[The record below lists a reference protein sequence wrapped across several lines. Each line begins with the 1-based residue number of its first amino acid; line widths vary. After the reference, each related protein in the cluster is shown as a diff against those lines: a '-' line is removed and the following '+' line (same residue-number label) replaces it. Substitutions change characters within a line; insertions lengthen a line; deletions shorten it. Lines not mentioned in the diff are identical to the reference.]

1 MRRLTGLAFATIVIA
16 ALFAFA
22 PAAKAQEAGE
32 QTFEIY
38 AGWYVPGID
47 DLDNDYTYGIRYGSR
62 PSENWGWN
70 IAAGYFDLEQNG
82 EDRPL
87 ERFITSANVWLVD
100 LSGIWYVRGSD
111 FGIFA
116 GLGYAGVDI
125 DLRGT
130 TRDESDDALTYN
142 YGVLYAFNIGDRY
155 VLKPEVRW
163 RKFDGDTYEKTDE
176 QYSLSWGWRF

>member
-1 MRRLTGLAFATIVIA
+1 MRSMTGLALASLLLVAVFAM
-16 ALFAFA
+16 A
-22 PAAKAQEAGE
+22 PAAQAQEAGE

-38 AGWYVPGID
+38 AGYYVPGID
-47 DLDNDYTYGIRYGSR
+47 DLDNDWTYGVRYGSR

-70 IAAGYFDLEQNG
+70 IGAGYFDLEQNG
-82 EDRPL
+82 DDRPL
-87 ERFITSANVWLVD
+87 ERFITSANAWLID
-100 LSGIWYVRGSD
+100 LSGIWFIRGSD

-116 GLGYAGVDI
+116 GLGWATVDI

-130 TRDESDDALTYN
+130 TQDESDDALTYN
-142 YGVLYAFNIGDRY
+142 YGVQYSFNFGDNS

-176 QYSLSWGWRF
+176 QYTLTYGWRF